1 MMSHQQPHNPESGG
15 GESLGENTAWGVGD
29 TRGDSKEAKKASA
42 PPELTH

>member
-29 TRGDSKEAKKASA
+29 TRVDSKEGLCSPRADA
-42 PPELTH
+42 LT